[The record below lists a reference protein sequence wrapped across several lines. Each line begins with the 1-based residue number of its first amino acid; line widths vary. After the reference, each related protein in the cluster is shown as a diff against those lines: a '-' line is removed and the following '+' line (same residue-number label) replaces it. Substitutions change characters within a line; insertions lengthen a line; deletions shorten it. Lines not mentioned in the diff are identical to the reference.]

1 MDKAPT
7 PAAVNLSQLFITRPV
22 ATILLAIA
30 VVLAGLLALFQLP
43 VAPLPQVDY
52 PAIQVSASLPGASPE
67 SMAATVATPL
77 ERALGTIPG
86 VTRLTSSSNQGNV
99 RVDLQFSLDRN
110 VDEAAREVQAAINAA
125 RAQLP
130 AGMPGMPQY
139 RKINPSQAPVLIL
152 ALSSASHSPGQIYDV
167 ASTVIAQKIAQ
178 VPGVGQVE
186 AGGSSLPAVRVSL
199 NPNALNQYGIAL
211 DDVAGS
217 IRNANALRPLGQ
229 VASGQRQWQVEASL
243 QLRHAAQYQ
252 DLIVAVR
259 DGRPV
264 HLRDVATISDGTE
277 NRYAAGFHNDRDAV
291 LLIVSRQPSANIIA
305 TVDAIHAQM
314 DTLTA
319 LLPPGMQMDVV
330 MDRSPV
336 IRATLRE
343 AELTL
348 VLAVVLVVLVVLAF
362 LGHWRAALIP
372 SLAIPVSLFGALFLI
387 WLWGFSL
394 NTFSLMALIVAA
406 VLVVDD
412 AIVVLENISRHI
424 DEGLSPL
431 RAAITGAREVGA
443 TLLSMNLALAVVFVS
458 ILFMD
463 DFVQRLFGEFS
474 LTLVAAMFVSLLV
487 SISLTPALC
496 ARLLRARDP
505 QRIDGPWQRLGSLG
519 FEGLSALYL
528 RSLGAC
534 LRHVPLMLVA
544 LVAVIALNFLLLD
557 KVPRGTIPQQ
567 DSGQLRGFMRGD
579 DGLSFQVMQPKISA
593 YREVLMNDPAVA
605 QIGGFIGGGTGVNN
619 GMVMV
624 QLKPLDQRDASAREV
639 VDRIRARLP
648 KVPGGNM
655 WLSVDQ
661 DIRVG
666 GGGGNDDG
674 NYDLQL
680 LAADI
685 QPLRL
690 WTPRLQQA
698 LAALPELEDVEASG
712 DEGMRQVKLEVDRET
727 ASQLGV
733 DMRLLSSVLN
743 NSFSQRQVA
752 TLYDTLNQY
761 RVVMELD
768 PRYTQS
774 PTTLEQVY
782 TIAGDGK
789 RVPLS
794 SFARWDYGM
803 APDRIQHREQFL
815 STRISFALAA
825 DVTLGQASAAIER
838 AVAGVMLPS
847 SVQARLGDE
856 AGSVDEMRKR
866 QVWLI
871 LGAALAVYLVLGVL
885 YESSVLPLAILSTL
899 PSAGVGALLA
909 LLLFGNELNLISL
922 LGLFLLVGVVMKNTI
937 LMVDFAIAAQ
947 REQGLDP
954 QAAMLESARLRF
966 RPILMTSVAA
976 LLGTL
981 PLMLATGE
989 GWEMRQPLGIAI
1001 VGGLL
1006 VSQWLTLYTTP
1017 AIYVALARLRGR
1029 FVRSKAASAP
1039 PV

>member
-1 MDKAPT
+1 MQHTHT
-7 PAAVNLSQLFITRPV
+7 PEPVNLSRTFILRPV
-22 ATILLAIA
+22 ATLLLAIA
-30 VVLAGLLALFQLP
+30 VVLAGILAFVRLP

-86 VTRLTSSSNQGNV
+86 VTRLTSSSNQGNA
-99 RVDLQFSLDRN
+99 RIDLQFSLERN

-152 ALSSASHSPGQIYDV
+152 ALSSAHHSPGEIYDV

-199 NPNALNQYGIAL
+199 NPTALNQYGIAL

-229 VASGQRQWQVEASL
+229 VAAGEQQWQVEASL

-252 DLIVAVR
+252 DLVVAMR

-264 HLRDVATISDGTE
+264 HLRDVAQVSDGTE
-277 NRYAAGFHNDRDAV
+277 NRYAAGFHNNNDAV
-291 LLIVSRQPSANIIA
+291 LLVVSRQPSANIIA

-314 DTLTA
+314 DTLIA
-319 LLPPGMQMDVV
+319 LLPQGMQMSVV

-348 VLAVVLVVLVVLAF
+348 VLAVALVVLVVLAF

-372 SLAIPVSLFGALFLI
+372 TLAIPVSLFGALFLI

-412 AIVVLENISRHI
+412 AIVVLENIARHI

-431 RAAITGAREVGA
+431 KAAITGAREVGA

-463 DFVQRLFGEFS
+463 DFVKRLFGEFS

-496 ARLLRARDP
+496 ARLLRAHDP
-505 QRIDGPWQRLGSLG
+505 QRVEGPWQRLGSLV
-519 FEGLSALYL
+519 FEGLRAAYL

-534 LRHVPLMLVA
+534 LRHVPLMLGV
-544 LVAVIALNFLLLD
+544 LVAVIALNVLLLD

-579 DGLSFQVMQPKISA
+579 DGLSFQVMQPKIAA
-593 YREVLMNDPAVA
+593 YRQVLMDDPAVA

-639 VDRIRARLP
+639 VDRIRASLP

-685 QPLRL
+685 APLRE

-698 LAALPELEDVEASG
+698 LAALPQLEDVESSG
-712 DEGMRQVKLEVDRET
+712 DEGMRQVKLEVDREK

-752 TLYDTLNQY
+752 TLYDSLNQY

-774 PTTLEQVY
+774 PTTLEQVN
-782 TIAGDGK
+782 TIAADGS

-794 SFARWDYGM
+794 SFAHWDYGM

-825 DVTLGQASAAIER
+825 GVTLGEASAAIER
-838 AVAGVMLPS
+838 AVAEVMLPS
-847 SVQARLGDE
+847 SVQAKLGEE
-856 AGSVDEMRKR
+856 AGSVNEMRQR
-866 QVWLI
+866 QLWLV

-1017 AIYVALARLRGR
+1017 AIYLALARLRAR
-1029 FVRSKAASAP
+1029 FVRTPAASVAQD
-1039 PV
+1039 

>member
-1 MDKAPT
+1 MQHTHT
-7 PAAVNLSQLFITRPV
+7 PEPVNLSRTFILRPV
-22 ATILLAIA
+22 ATLLLAIA
-30 VVLAGLLALFQLP
+30 VVLAGILAFVRLP

-86 VTRLTSSSNQGNV
+86 VTRLTSSSNQGNA
-99 RVDLQFSLDRN
+99 RIDLQFSLERN

-152 ALSSASHSPGQIYDV
+152 ALSSASHSPGEIYDV

-199 NPNALNQYGIAL
+199 NPTALNQYGIAL

-229 VASGQRQWQVEASL
+229 VAAGEQQWQVEASL

-252 DLIVAVR
+252 DLVVAMR

-264 HLRDVATISDGTE
+264 HLRDVAQVSDGTE
-277 NRYAAGFHNDRDAV
+277 NRYAAGFHNNNDAV
-291 LLIVSRQPSANIIA
+291 LLVVSRQPSANIIA

-319 LLPPGMQMDVV
+319 LLPDGMQMSVV

-348 VLAVVLVVLVVLAF
+348 VLAVALVVLVVLAF

-372 SLAIPVSLFGALFLI
+372 TLAIPVSLFGALFLI

-412 AIVVLENISRHI
+412 AIVVLENIARHI

-431 RAAITGAREVGA
+431 KAAITGAREVGA
-443 TLLSMNLALAVVFVS
+443 TLLSMNLALAVVFIS

-463 DFVQRLFGEFS
+463 DFVKRLFGEFS

-496 ARLLRARDP
+496 ARLLRAHDP
-505 QRIDGPWQRLGSLG
+505 QRVEGPWQRLGSLV
-519 FEGLSALYL
+519 FEGLRAAYL

-534 LRHVPLMLVA
+534 LRHVPLMLGV
-544 LVAVIALNFLLLD
+544 LVAVIALNVLLLD

-579 DGLSFQVMQPKISA
+579 DGLSFQVMQPKIAA
-593 YREVLMNDPAVA
+593 YRQVLMDDPAVA

-639 VDRIRARLP
+639 VDRIRASLP

-685 QPLRL
+685 APLRE

-698 LAALPELEDVEASG
+698 LAALPQLEDVESSG
-712 DEGMRQVKLEVDRET
+712 DEGMRQVKLEVDREK

-752 TLYDTLNQY
+752 TLYDSLNQY

-774 PTTLEQVY
+774 PTTLEQVN
-782 TIAGDGK
+782 TIAADGS

-794 SFARWDYGM
+794 SFAHWDYGM

-815 STRISFALAA
+815 STRISFALASG
-825 DVTLGQASAAIER
+825 VTLGEASAAIER
-838 AVAGVMLPS
+838 AVAEVMLPS
-847 SVQARLGDE
+847 SVQAKLGEE
-856 AGSVDEMRKR
+856 AGSVNEMRQR
-866 QVWLI
+866 QLWLV

-1017 AIYVALARLRGR
+1017 AIYLALARLRAR
-1029 FVRSKAASAP
+1029 FVRTPAASVAQD
-1039 PV
+1039 

>member
-1 MDKAPT
+1 MDASPR
-7 PAAVNLSQLFITRPV
+7 PEGLNLSQVFIERPV
-22 ATILLAIA
+22 ATVLLAIGI
-30 VVLAGLLALFQLP
+30 VLLGVLALLRLP
-43 VAPLPQVDY
+43 VSPLPQVDY
-52 PAIQVSASLPGASPE
+52 PSIQVTASLPGASPE

-86 VTRLTSSSNQGNV
+86 VTQLTSSSNQGNA
-99 RVDLQFSLDRN
+99 RIQLRFALDRN
-110 VDEAAREVQAAINAA
+110 VDEAAREVQAALNAA

-152 ALSSASHSPGQIYDV
+152 ALSSDTHSPGQIYDV

-199 NPNALNQYGIAL
+199 NPMALNQYGIAL
-211 DDVAGS
+211 DDVAAS

-229 VASGQRQWQVEASL
+229 VADDQRQWQVEASL
-243 QLRHAAQYQ
+243 QLRHAADYQ
-252 DLIVAVR
+252 GLIVAVR

-264 HLRDVATISDGTE
+264 YLRDVAEVADGTE

-291 LLIVSRQPSANIIA
+291 LLIVSRQPNANIIA
-305 TVDAIHAQM
+305 TVDAIHDQM

-319 LLPPGMQMDVV
+319 LLPAGMQMQVV

-348 VLAVVLVVLVVLAF
+348 LLAIGLVVLVVLGF

-372 SLAIPVSLFGALFLI
+372 SLAIPVALLGALFLI

-394 NTFSLMALIVAA
+394 NTLSLMALIVAA

-412 AIVVLENISRHI
+412 AIVVLENIARHI
-424 DEGLSPL
+424 EAGLSPL
-431 RAAITGAREVGA
+431 RAALTGAREVGA
-443 TLLSMNLALAVVFVS
+443 TLLSMNLALAVVFIA

-463 DFVQRLFGEFS
+463 DFVQKLFREFS
-474 LTLVAAMFVSLLV
+474 LTLVAAMAISLLV

-496 ARLLRARDP
+496 ARLLRPHDP
-505 QRIDGPWQRLGSLG
+505 DRLDTPWQRLGTLA
-519 FEGLSALYL
+519 FDGLRNAYL
-528 RSLGAC
+528 RSLAVC
-534 LRHVPLMLVA
+534 LRHVPVMVGV
-544 LVAVIALNFLLLD
+544 LVAVIGLSWLLLEQ
-557 KVPRGTIPQQ
+557 VPRGTVPQQ

-579 DGLSFQVMQPKISA
+579 DGLSFQVMQPKIAA
-593 YREVLMNDPAVA
+593 YRQVLMDDPDVA

-624 QLKPLDQRDASAREV
+624 QLKPLSERTASAQEV
-639 VDRIRARLP
+639 VARIRANLP

-661 DIRVG
+661 DIRI
-666 GGGGNDDG
+666 GGGNDEG
-674 NYDLQL
+674 NLDMQL
-680 LAADI
+680 LASDME
-685 QPLRL
+685 PLRL
-690 WTPRLQQA
+690 WTPRVQQA
-698 LAALPELEDVEASG
+698 LAALPQLEDVEASG
-712 DEGMRQVKLEVDRET
+712 DEGMRQVMLEVDRET
-727 ASQLGV
+727 ASRLGV
-733 DMRLLSSVLN
+733 DMRLLATVLN

-752 TLYDTLNQY
+752 TLYDALNQY

-768 PRYTQS
+768 PRHTQS
-774 PTTLEQVY
+774 PTTLEQVFVV
-782 TIAGDGK
+782 ARDGA

-794 SFARWDYGM
+794 AFARWDYGM

-815 STRISFALAA
+815 STRISFALAEG
-825 DVTLGQASAAIER
+825 VTLGEATAAIEQ
-838 AVAGVMLPS
+838 AMADIMLPS
-847 SVQARLGDE
+847 AVIAKLGDE
-856 AGSVDEMRKR
+856 AGSVQQMRQR
-866 QVWLI
+866 QLWLI
-871 LGAALAVYLVLGVL
+871 LGAALAVYLVLGIL
-885 YESSVLPLAILSTL
+885 YESTVLPLAILSTL

-909 LLLFGNELNLISL
+909 LLLFGSELNLISL

-937 LMVDFAIAAQ
+937 LMVDFALAGQ
-947 REQGLDP
+947 RERGLSPHD
-954 QAAMLESARLRF
+954 AMLESARLRF

-989 GWEMRQPLGIAI
+989 GWEMRRPLGIAI

-1017 AIYVALARLRGR
+1017 AIYLGLARLRAR
-1029 FVRSKAASAP
+1029 FVREQAGVSEPS
-1039 PV
+1039 